1 MKRTKSLKRGL
12 SILLIV
18 ILLFATSCDVEDK
31 KGDLDSEI
39 GSGKS
44 SSNTATNNKKT
55 GDTQQGEGNTEKRK
69 VKAVNDIEDD
79 LVNSNNEFAFHLY
92 DELISSEGDNN
103 VFICPTSISLALS
116 MTYNG
121 ADGETKA
128 AMADALKFKGMS
140 LEKLNEEN
148 LKLKSILENADK
160 DVTLEIANS
169 IWARKGIEFKTDFM
183 ERNKDYYGAH
193 VETLDFTASKAP
205 KTINGWV
212 KEATHE
218 KIEGIVGDNIDPA
231 TVMFLINAIYFNG
244 DWTRPFDAKNTTKDI
259 FTNYDSSKSD
269 VDMMYQTD
277 RFRYFED
284 GKFQAIALP
293 YGEERLSMYIFLPDE
308 SSTLPDFLEN
318 LTLDNWSRWM
328 DHFEFKEGNIG
339 LPRIE
344 LEYEQSL
351 NEVLKA
357 MGMGVAF
364 DRGKADF
371 GLMYE
376 RDKSSEN
383 IFIGNV
389 QHKTYLAID
398 EEGTEAAGVT
408 SVEMKIE
415 SAPIEED
422 KFDMIVNRPF
432 FFTIQDDDTGVI
444 LFMGSITEM

>member
-1 MKRTKSLKRGL
+1 MIRKKVFIRYSSIFL
-12 SILLIV
+12 SIS
-18 ILLFATSCDVEDK
+18 LLFIMTACAGVDNRKTPRTGDK
-31 KGDLDSEI
+31 DSET
-39 GSGKS
+39 GKS
-44 SSNTATNNKKT
+44 AVKVA
-55 GDTQQGEGNTEKRK
+55 GEVDKDVAR
-69 VKAVNDIEDD
+69 A
-79 LVNSNNEFAFHLY
+79 NNEFAFHLY
-92 DELISSEGDNN
+92 EELISSEGDKNL
-103 VFICPTSISLALS
+103 FICPTSISLALS

-128 AMADALKFKGMS
+128 AMADALKFKDMS
-140 LEKLNEEN
+140 LDKLNQEN

-193 VETLDFTASKAP
+193 VETLDFTDSKAP

-218 KIEGIVGDNIDPA
+218 KIDGIVGDNIDPN

-244 DWTRPFDAKNTTKDI
+244 DWTRPFDAKNTTRDV

-269 VDMMYQTD
+269 VDMMYQID
-277 RFRYFED
+277 RFRYSED
-284 GKFQAIALP
+284 DKFQAVALP

-318 LTLDNWSRWM
+318 VTLDNWSRWM
-328 DHFEFKEGNIG
+328 DDFEFKEGNIG
-339 LPRIE
+339 LPKIE

-351 NEVLKA
+351 NEILKA

-364 DRGKADF
+364 DGGKADF

-398 EEGTEAAGVT
+398 EEGTEATGVT
-408 SVEMKIE
+408 SVEMKAE